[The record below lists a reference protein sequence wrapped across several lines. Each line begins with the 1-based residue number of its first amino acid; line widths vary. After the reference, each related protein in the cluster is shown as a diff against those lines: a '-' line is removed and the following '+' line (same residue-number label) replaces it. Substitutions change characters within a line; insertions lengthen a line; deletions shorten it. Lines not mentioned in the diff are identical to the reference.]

1 MFDFNQMFENRLI
14 FQQRILIRLI
24 LNWPRP
30 ICQRHYIFAPMAIT
44 TVIFDMDGLL
54 IDSEPLWQEAGKE
67 TLEKF
72 DVILSNEQYQS
83 STGLRTPEWIDHW
96 FSFFGIDKKHAPDAI
111 KTIESTAISKI
122 KDNGEALPGVDY
134 IMEFFKERQLTLAV
148 ASSSPM
154 ELINV
159 VVDKLNIRSYLSNT
173 TSAEKLPFGKPHPQV
188 FIECAQSLKI
198 PANQC
203 LVFEDS
209 FNGMIAAKAAKMKCV
224 VIPHESVFHGEQWG
238 AADLK
243 VDSLLAIK
251 ENNYSLL

>member
-1 MFDFNQMFENRLI
+1 
-14 FQQRILIRLI
+14 
-24 LNWPRP
+24 
-30 ICQRHYIFAPMAIT
+30 
-44 TVIFDMDGLL
+44 MDGLL

-72 DVILSNEQYQS
+72 DVNLTDDQYQS

-96 FSFFGIDKKHAPDAI
+96 FTHFKIDKKHAPEAI
-111 KTIESTAISKI
+111 TTIESTAIAKI
-122 KDNGEALPGVDY
+122 KGKGEALPGVDY
-134 IMEFFKERQLTLAV
+134 IMQFFKERKLTLAV

-188 FIECAQSLKI
+188 FIECAQSLKV

-224 VIPHESVFHGEQWG
+224 VIPHTMVYNGQQWG
-238 AADLK
+238 AADSK
-243 VDSLLAIK
+243 IESLLNFN
-251 ENNYSLL
+251 ENTLSFL

>member
-1 MFDFNQMFENRLI
+1 M
-14 FQQRILIRLI
+14 
-24 LNWPRP
+24 
-30 ICQRHYIFAPMAIT
+30 ICRADNIFAPMAIS

-72 DVILSNEQYQS
+72 DVILTNEQYQS

-96 FSFFGIDKKHAPDAI
+96 FSYFGIDKKHAPEAI
-111 KTIESTAISKI
+111 KTIESTAIAKI
-122 KDNGEALPGVDY
+122 RERGESLPGVEY
-134 IMEFFKERQLTLAV
+134 IMDFFKNRDLALAV

-159 VVDKLNIRSYLSNT
+159 VVDKLNIRGYLSNT

-188 FIECAQSLKI
+188 FIECAQALNA

-203 LVFEDS
+203 VVFEDS
-209 FNGMIAAKAAKMKCV
+209 FNCMIAAKAAKMKCV
-224 VIPHESVFHGEQWG
+224 VIPHESVYEGHQCG

-243 VDSLLAIK
+243 RKSLELFSVDDFQLL
-251 ENNYSLL
+251 

>member
-1 MFDFNQMFENRLI
+1 
-14 FQQRILIRLI
+14 
-24 LNWPRP
+24 
-30 ICQRHYIFAPMAIT
+30 
-44 TVIFDMDGLL
+44 MDGLL

-72 DVILSNEQYQS
+72 DVILTDDQYQS

-96 FSFFGIDKKHAPDAI
+96 FTHFKIDKKHAPEAI
-111 KTIESTAISKI
+111 TTIESTAIAKI
-122 KDNGEALPGVDY
+122 KGKGEALPGVDY
-134 IMEFFKERQLTLAV
+134 IMQFFKEKNLTLAV

-154 ELINV
+154 ELIHV
-159 VVDKLNIRSYLSNT
+159 VVDKLKIRPYLSNT

-188 FIECAQSLKI
+188 FIDCAQSLKV
-198 PANQC
+198 PSNQC

-224 VIPHESVFHGEQWG
+224 VIPHDSVFHGEQWG

-243 VDSLLAIK
+243 VDSLLAIN
-251 ENNYSLL
+251 ENNFSFL